1 MSSTLYQ
8 IANSN
13 YVGSGSIGFGTV
25 VSKFG
30 RVAGRSG
37 FQIEPDN
44 DTANAYLTSRYA
56 SMSLFNP
63 VLVLIPS
70 ATSGSALYALYNRSE
85 SGDFIVTNNGSGSRV
100 NNLYVI
106 ATGSAARVNTA
117 RFNYSRPQTPFS
129 SSVPGLLIEPQRINL
144 VAWSEAI
151 TSSRWSN
158 VSMASSF
165 ISTTNPLGVTDNVAV
180 LNTNTDTLAAF
191 FLNNNN
197 PLSYDF
203 TYNLSCFFKI
213 SSSATSTFDVM
224 QMYLCDTS
232 LTNPSSPTGFGAN
245 RAGITIIS
253 GSILGTTSPN
263 QGGASTTNQK
273 LIPYGNGWFRLQC
286 SVRLGTSPALRTN
299 PFMSFVL
306 RANGALFP
314 NKNILAWG
322 AQCELVSTSS
332 SAEWEPTSYIPTSG
346 STVTRTG
353 DTNTNTT
360 FTVPSSST
368 GGTIYSEFISSR
380 TQSYYVQNVELPIVT
395 GSNRIAV
402 TYTSN
407 SIATY
412 RNGAFIASQ
421 SGTYNIDGNIMNL
434 GHTSGS
440 YQLNDNLLSYAV
452 YNYALTPTQAI
463 TLTT

>member
-1 MSSTLYQ
+1 MSTSLYQ

-70 ATSGSALYALYNRSE
+70 ATSGSVLYSLYNRSE
-85 SGDFIVTNNGSGSRV
+85 SGDFIVRNNGSGSRV
-100 NNLYVI
+100 NNLFVV
-106 ATGSAARVNTA
+106 ATGSAARANTA
-117 RFNYSRPQTPFS
+117 RFNYNRPQAPFS
-129 SSVPGLLIEPQRINL
+129 SSVPGLLIEPSAANGILN
-144 VAWSEAI
+144 STDTT
-151 TSSRWSN
+151 TSW
-158 VSMASSF
+158 
-165 ISTTNPLGVTDNVAV
+165 TLGV
-180 LNTNTDTLAAF
+180 
-191 FLNNNN
+191 
-197 PLSYDF
+197 
-203 TYNLSCFFKI
+203 NL
-213 SSSATSTFDVM
+213 
-224 QMYLCDTS
+224 
-232 LTNPSSPTGFGAN
+232 
-245 RAGITIIS
+245 
-253 GSILGTTSPN
+253 
-263 QGGASTTNQK
+263 
-273 LIPYGNGWFRLQC
+273 
-286 SVRLGTSPALRTN
+286 
-299 PFMSFVL
+299 
-306 RANGALFP
+306 
-314 NKNILAWG
+314 
-322 AQCELVSTSS
+322 TSS
-332 SAEWEPTSYIPTSG
+332 SIDVIGVTGNNLTVALSGGSIGVSEGRLQRSNNSVALANGSTYTISFLMKKTGTHTLGGYYALIGGLDLGGGFNVSGAFSSGVIYDSAGVTNRIRRVEQWGTDVYRCSETFTMAANATLTAFNLGPISNVTLANNPAVGLGIGFAAPQIELGSVPTSFIPT
-346 STVTRTG
+346 TTAAVTRTG